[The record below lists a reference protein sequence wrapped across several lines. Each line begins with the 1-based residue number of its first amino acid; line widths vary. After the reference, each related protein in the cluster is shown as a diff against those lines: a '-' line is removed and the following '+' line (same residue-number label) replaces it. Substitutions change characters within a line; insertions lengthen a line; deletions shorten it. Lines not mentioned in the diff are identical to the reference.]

1 MKCRGWWRRNFSQ
14 KSSNFLFLF
23 NAFLWHSWQW
33 LIDYLI
39 SEPFYS
45 AYTAVFQFSDFRFL
59 DLVKNDARVQ
69 VSFDFH
75 SMNTHFIDTKL
86 ILWQA
91 RLQIYSLQTSMPALM
106 HQVFPIIAF
115 RLKCRQLIPFPQ
127 DSRPL
132 HTNVR
137 IQIRHYGS
145 KFVWTICMYIGRMT
159 GEESYALVQNR

>member
-1 MKCRGWWRRNFSQ
+1 M
-14 KSSNFLFLF
+14 
-23 NAFLWHSWQW
+23 
-33 LIDYLI
+33 
-39 SEPFYS
+39 
-45 AYTAVFQFSDFRFL
+45 

-75 SMNTHFIDTKL
+75 SSSIHSIDIKF

-132 HTNVR
+132 HPNVC
-137 IQIRHYGS
+137 IQIGHYGS
-145 KFVWTICMYIGRMT
+145 EFVWTISVDIGWGLPASWHRGSGRNEPIRGPRDRT
-159 GEESYALVQNR
+159 DRSRGLRKRRRRVGSDGLSILDENDWRRCRRSRSSG